1 MYIHTHS
8 RVEVIQFV
16 VRIDSSRQGSRL
28 KSYSADNCV
37 LGKYEKLTLA
47 EICEELVLFVTN
59 SFEEQKFARS
69 FLNFERVSPVGKQ
82 LSSACALENT
92 VPDGE
97 QLVSIYILDN
107 HKI

>member
-1 MYIHTHS
+1 MYIHTYS

-59 SFEEQKFARS
+59 SFEEQTFARS
-69 FLNFERVSPVGKQ
+69 FLNFERVSPVGK
-82 LSSACALENT
+82 LSSARALENT